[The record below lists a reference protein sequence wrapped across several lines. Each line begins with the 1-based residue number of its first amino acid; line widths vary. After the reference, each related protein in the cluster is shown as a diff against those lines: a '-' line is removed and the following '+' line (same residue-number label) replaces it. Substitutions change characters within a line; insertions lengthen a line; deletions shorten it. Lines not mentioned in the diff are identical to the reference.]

1 VEQTEFPIE
10 SQIGYTTSTYV
21 SHECVNLL
29 HCLSL
34 QQIQCFFFFEQQQIQ
49 CLVLGRS
56 GEALGYFI
64 EGQIGIQKK
73 IMIEMY

>member
-1 VEQTEFPIE
+1 MRE
-10 SQIGYTTSTYV
+10 
-21 SHECVNLL
+21 LAA
-29 HCLSL
+29 LSVVATDTMFL
-34 QQIQCFFFFEQQQIQ
+34 FFFEQQQIQ